1 MAWVSLKKTKKGKE
15 FYMIRVSLGR
25 GKESPSMRWYVPEGM
40 SKRAVERELAR
51 VTADFER
58 RCREGE
64 AITRRQ
70 RQAVQQRRRE
80 EEAARHTVRSF
91 AENVFMPA
99 LTVTAS
105 ERSRCN
111 YRNVLGCHVYP
122 ALGEIPLAEVSSQQI
137 SALLLK
143 KQAAGLKA
151 GTRIKIY
158 TVLCSLFKRAFQGEY
173 IASDP
178 MARVARPKP
187 AKSEMRQ
194 TGVQAF
200 DGKELR
206 YILECARKEPILWEA
221 MINLMVDSGCRRGE
235 ILGLKWDCVD
245 LEEGSLLICRNL
257 CYTPEAGIYLD
268 TPKSGKS
275 RKIWLSPEVTELLRR
290 LKQESGSEG
299 GRDSGRES
307 GKAEGGRAAE
317 DVKAA
322 EGAIAAGGGFVF
334 SADGDGSPMHPDTP
348 TRHFAR
354 FGKKYGIEDFHP
366 HKLRHSFASV
376 AIRSGADIASVSEK
390 LGHADKAITLRI
402 YTHSNEEGQ
411 KRAGAIFREALMG
424 GEN

>member
-1 MAWVSLKKTKKGKE
+1 MAWVSLKTTKKGKA
-15 FYMIRVSLGR
+15 FYMIRVSMGR
-25 GKESPSMRWYVPEGM
+25 GKEAPSMRWYVPEGM
-40 SKRAVERELAR
+40 SRRAVEKELAR

-70 RQAVQQRRRE
+70 RREAQQRKRA
-80 EEAARHTVRSF
+80 EEAARFTVRSF

-99 LTVTAS
+99 LAVTAS

-111 YRNVLGCHVYP
+111 YSNVLSCHVYP
-122 ALGEIPLAEVSSQQI
+122 AFGEIPLQEVSSQRI

-151 GTRIKIY
+151 GTRVKIY

-178 MARVARPKP
+178 MARVPRPKSG
-187 AKSEMRQ
+187 KSEMRR

-200 DGKELR
+200 DGPELR
-206 YILECARKEPILWEA
+206 HILECAKKEPLIWETL
-221 MINLMVDSGCRRGE
+221 INLMVDTGCRRGE

-245 LEEGSLLICRNL
+245 LEEGSLIICRNL

-275 RKIWLSPEVTELLRR
+275 RKIWLSPEVTALLRR
-290 LKQESGSEG
+290 LKEES
-299 GRDSGRES
+299 RDRVS
-307 GKAEGGRAAE
+307 
-317 DVKAA
+317 
-322 EGAIAAGGGFVF
+322 AGGSLTDEAGRSSGEAGFVF
-334 SADGDGSPMHPDTP
+334 TAGRDGGPMHPDTP

-354 FGKKYGIEDFHP
+354 FGKKYGIEGFHP

-376 AIRSGADIASVSEK
+376 AIQSGADIASVSEK

-411 KRAGAIFREALMG
+411 KRAGAIFREALR
-424 GEN
+424 GEKEVQEDHQHRGASAGQ